1 MACRVTPANVGDRE
15 GIQPVLERTQAR
27 SARLKTVFVDS
38 GYSGEP
44 FATWAK
50 TDLGLQVQ
58 VILRPDAGVK
68 DGIGVLHT
76 STPTPEQFN
85 RAVEIAR
92 KGQKGFWVLP
102 KRWVVERTFAW
113 LLTFRR
119 LRLDYEELPVVSEGF
134 LYLGMAD
141 ILLRRLGN

>member
-1 MACRVTPANVGDRE
+1 MACRVTAANVGDRE
-15 GIQPVLERTQAR
+15 GIQPVVQQIQAR

-44 FATWAK
+44 FATCAK
-50 TDLGLQVQ
+50 TTLGLEVQ
-58 VILRPDAGVK
+58 VILRPDAAVK

-76 STPTPEQFN
+76 SNPTPEQFN

-92 KGQKGFWVLP
+92 NGQKGFWVLP

-113 LLTFRR
+113 FLTFRR
-119 LRLDYEELPVVSEGF
+119 LRVDYEELPIISEGF

-141 ILLRRLGN
+141 ILLRRLAA